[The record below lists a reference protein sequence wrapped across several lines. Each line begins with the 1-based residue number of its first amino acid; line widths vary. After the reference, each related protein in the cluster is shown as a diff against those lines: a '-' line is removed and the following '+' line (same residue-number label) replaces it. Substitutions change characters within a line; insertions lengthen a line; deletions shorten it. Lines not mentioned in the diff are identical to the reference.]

1 MPYFRLVPCYSA
13 NAISA
18 APPAAVW
25 RLLLDARTWP
35 AWSPVDGL
43 DLQQSS
49 GLDPDGRDPVGAVR
63 AFRTGKIVTGERLT
77 GLVEEK
83 QMTYEDAF
91 NKAIHDYRAVIDLT
105 PTDNGGTAIHWH
117 GTYSTGPLRRLVMRR
132 VMSRVMQRMADGLAA
147 YAEQPAPA

>member
-1 MPYFRLVPCYSA
+1 MLSYSA
-13 NAISA
+13 HATSA

-35 AWSPVDGL
+35 AWSAVDGL
-43 DLQQSS
+43 DLQRSS

-83 QMTYEDAF
+83 QLIYEDAF

-105 PTDNGGTAIHWH
+105 PTDHGGTAIHWH
-117 GTYSTGPLRRLVMRR
+117 GTYSTGPLMRLVMGR

-147 YAEQPAPA
+147 YAESGDFPQAEPE